1 MANERDIILEE
12 RRKSLRRIEA
22 AKVLPAYQGA

>member
-12 RRKSLRRIEA
+12 RRKSLGHIQA
-22 AKVLPAYQGA
+22 ARVFPAYQSA